1 MIRPALLLALL
12 LQNILPVAE
21 AAERFPGARLD
32 YYFDRPGED
41 AGYSIRQTLDGG
53 YLVAGTSAGANGD
66 KDLALWKFD
75 NALQPDPDF
84 AEQGL
89 LRLGSSADDVA
100 VDAIQVLDASGMANG
115 YLVLGYAAAADRDFS
130 GENHRGGIDTVILRL
145 DNHGRP
151 VPDWHNNGVLFWGGE
166 ADDSPLTD
174 YVQPG
179 KPGEPG
185 EPGKPGEFRES
196 GHRILQLGE
205 SFIILSHTRSRGGDL
220 AGSVTAD
227 PAGGQDAVLLKLKA
241 NAEMD
246 SEFAQQG
253 LLRLGNLSGRQPGD
267 EFLFSLTEL
276 YSGHLAVVGYTTG
289 QAVSRETA
297 DTLNRDQ
304 AASVDTDVV
313 VVQLSAA
320 GRLQEDWGEGG
331 VVVIGG
337 SGQDRAFFLSE
348 DNDRRLLIS
357 GRSDSNDGHFSG
369 RSGSGDGMMLFRLL
383 QDGSVDRRFAQIGAL
398 LLSGGGGQFQQA
410 LTLRDYS
417 IAALGFSRS
426 NEGTFS
432 LTDGADL
439 QGQVILA
446 LYGETGERQFLFS
459 IGAAGEDRANAL
471 LLDREGNLLL
481 SGFRSPP
488 PTEPGDQETASNRR
502 QLWLSR
508 YELGF

>member
-12 LQNILPVAE
+12 LQSILPVAE
-21 AAERFPGARLD
+21 AAERFPGASLD
-32 YYFDRPGED
+32 YYFDQPGED
-41 AGYSIRQTLDGG
+41 TGYSIRQTRDGG
-53 YLVAGTSAGANGD
+53 YLVAGTSAGPDGD

-75 NALQPDPDF
+75 NALQPDSGF
-84 AEQGL
+84 AEQGM

-100 VDAIQVLDASGMANG
+100 VDAIQVLDASGEADG
-115 YLVLGYAAAADRDFS
+115 YLALGYAAAADRDFS
-130 GENHRGGIDTVILRL
+130 AENHRGGIDTVILRL
-145 DNHGRP
+145 DNNGLP
-151 VPDWHNNGVLFWGGE
+151 DPDWHNNGVLFWGGE
-166 ADDSPLTD
+166 LDDSPLTNSA
-174 YVQPG
+174 QPG
-179 KPGEPG
+179 ESGEHG
-185 EPGKPGEFRES
+185 EYGKHGES

-220 AGSVTAD
+220 TGSLTAD
-227 PAGGQDAVLLKLKA
+227 PAGGQDAVLFKLKA
-241 NAEMD
+241 SGELD
-246 SEFAQQG
+246 SDFADKG
-253 LLRLGNLSGRQPGD
+253 LLRLGKLPGRQSGD
-267 EFLFSLTEL
+267 EFLFSLAEL
-276 YSGHLAVVGYTTG
+276 HSGHLAVVGYTTG

-297 DTLNRDQ
+297 GNNREP
-304 AASVDTDVV
+304 ATSVDTDVV
-313 VVQLSAA
+313 VIKLSAA

-331 VVVIGG
+331 VLVIGG

-357 GRSDSNDGHFSG
+357 GRSNSSDGDFSG
-369 RSGSGDGMMLFRLL
+369 RSSSGDGMMLFRLL

-426 NEGTFS
+426 NEGIFA
-432 LTDGADL
+432 LTDEPEQ

-471 LLDREGNLLL
+471 LLDRDGNLLL

-488 PTEPGDQETASNRR
+488 PAEPADQETGSNRR
-502 QLWLSR
+502 QMWVSR